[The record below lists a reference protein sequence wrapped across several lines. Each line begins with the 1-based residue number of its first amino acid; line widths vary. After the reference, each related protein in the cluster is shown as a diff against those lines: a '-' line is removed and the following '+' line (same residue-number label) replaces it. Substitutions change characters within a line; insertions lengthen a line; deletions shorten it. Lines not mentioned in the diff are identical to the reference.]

1 MSIDLLNIARTGVLA
16 SQAQLGVTSNN
27 IANVNTE
34 GYNRQVATQAT
45 HLSQRS
51 GNSFYGTGTYVS
63 SVKRVYNEYAAREL
77 RIGQTAKGAAE
88 VSHTKMS
95 ELDQLFSQIGKAIPQ
110 SLNDMFKNINSLA
123 DLPSDLGIRSGV
135 LGSAQQM
142 ASAINEM
149 QRQLEGQMKQTHEQI
164 DAITTRVNEIS
175 TELANIN
182 RELMKTMGEDMQ
194 LLDKQDALIMEL
206 SEYAQ
211 VNVIPLENGAK
222 SIMLGGAVMLVSSE
236 VAMSIGTAQGDPYSD
251 ELRLTATTGSS
262 TLVVDPSKLGGQLSA
277 LYEFRDKT
285 LIPAE
290 NELGQLS
297 LGIANAFNEAQKAGF
312 DMNGQV
318 GSNIFLDIND
328 PLIAQSRV
336 GQYGSNTGT
345 ASLSVSVED
354 VGALSGSAYELKYTA
369 PGTYELTD
377 TLTGDVTPL
386 TLSGSTLT
394 GGAGFNINID
404 AGAFADGDR
413 FLIRPT
419 SGAAAQMSVVM
430 TDPKGIAAAAPKIAA
445 DTTNSGNTMV
455 AVTSIDNRL
464 AANFP
469 VTGSELT
476 FTLNTGAN
484 TYDVT
489 AADGTVLAAGVAYTP
504 PSISAFGFTFEIESA
519 GAATDSF
526 TFDLSYGEGDNTNA
540 LAMAQLA
547 DTKLMNGGKSTIID
561 VFEKTK
567 QQIGS
572 GTKAAEVRL
581 GSAEAIYQ
589 QAYGRVQEVS
599 GVNLDEEAANL
610 LRFQQ
615 SYQASARIMTTAQQI
630 FDTLFAS
637 VR

>member
-123 DLPSDLGIRSGV
+123 DLPSDLGIRGGV

-194 LLDKQDALIMEL
+194 LLDKQDSLIMEL

-251 ELRLTATTGSS
+251 ELRLTATTGTS

-312 DMNGQV
+312 DMNGQI

-369 PGTYELTD
+369 PATYELTD

-394 GGAGFNINID
+394 GGAGFSINIG

-419 SGAAAQMSVVM
+419 SGASAQMSVVM
-430 TDPKGIAAAAPKIAA
+430 TDPKGIAAAAPKITA
-445 DTTNSGNTMV
+445 DATNSGNTKV
-455 AVTSIDNRL
+455 EVTSIDNRL

-504 PSISAFGFTFEIESA
+504 PSISAFGFTFEVEST

-547 DTKLMNGGKSTIID
+547 DTKLMNGGKSTLID

>member
-123 DLPSDLGIRSGV
+123 DLPSDLGIRGGV

-222 SIMLGGAVMLVSSE
+222 SIMLGGAVMLVSAE
-236 VAMSIGTAQGDPYSD
+236 VAMSMGTAQGDPYSD

-318 GSNIFLDIND
+318 GSNIFIDIND

-345 ASLSVSVED
+345 ASLSVSIED
-354 VGALSGSAYELKYTA
+354 VGALSGGAYELKYTA

-394 GGAGFNINID
+394 GGAGFNINIG

-430 TDPKGIAAAAPKIAA
+430 TDPKAIAAAAPKITA
-445 DTTNSGNTMV
+445 DATNSGNTKV
-455 AVTSIDNRL
+455 TVTSIDNRL

-504 PSISAFGFTFEIESA
+504 PSISAFGFTFEVESI

-526 TFDLSYGEGDNTNA
+526 TFDLSYGEGDNSNA

-547 DTKLMNGGKSTIID
+547 DTKLMNGGKSTLID

>member
-88 VSHTKMS
+88 VTHTKMS
-95 ELDQLFSQIGKAIPQ
+95 ELDQLFSQIGKAVPQ
-110 SLNDMFKNINSLA
+110 SLNDLFSNINSLA
-123 DLPSDLGIRSGV
+123 DLPGDLGIRGGV
-135 LGSAQQM
+135 LSSASQM

-164 DAITTRVNEIS
+164 DAITTRINEIS

-206 SEYAQ
+206 SQYAQ

-236 VAMSIGTAQGDPYSD
+236 VAMSMGTAKGDPYSD
-251 ELRLTATTGSS
+251 ELRLTATSGSS

-277 LYEFRDKT
+277 LFEFRDKT

-290 NELGQLS
+290 NELGQLA
-297 LGIANAFNEAQKAGF
+297 LGITNAFNEAQKAGF
-312 DMNGQV
+312 DMNGEI
-318 GSNIFLDIND
+318 GGDLFLDIND

-336 GQYGSNTGT
+336 GSYSTNTGT
-345 ASLSVSVED
+345 AALSVNVDD

-377 TLTGDVTPL
+377 TITGVVTPL
-386 TLSGSTLT
+386 TLSGTTLT
-394 GGAGFNINID
+394 GGDGFSINID
-404 AGAFADGDR
+404 AGALADGDR
-413 FLIRPT
+413 FQIRPT

-430 TDPKGIAAAAPKIAA
+430 TDPKGIAAAAPKVSADAA
-445 DTTNSGNTMV
+445 NSGNTSV
-455 AVTSIDNRL
+455 KVTSIDNRA

-476 FTLNTGAN
+476 FSINTGAN

-489 AADGTVLAAGVAYTP
+489 DASGTVIATGVAYTP
-504 PSISAFGFTFEIESA
+504 PSISAYGFTFEVTSS

-526 TFDLSYGEGDNTNA
+526 TFDLSYAEGDNNNA
-540 LAMAQLA
+540 LAMAEMA
-547 DTKLMNGGKSTIID
+547 DDKLMNGGKSTLID
-561 VFEKTK
+561 VFENTK
-567 QQIGS
+567 QDIGS
-572 GTKAAEVRL
+572 RTKAAEVRV

-589 QAYGRVQEVS
+589 QAYSRVQEVS

>member
-123 DLPSDLGIRSGV
+123 DLPSDLGIRGGV

-251 ELRLTATTGSS
+251 ELRLTATTGTS
-262 TLVVDPSKLGGQLSA
+262 TLVVAPSKLGGQLSA

-419 SGAAAQMSVVM
+419 SGASAQMSVVM
-430 TDPKGIAAAAPKIAA
+430 TDPKGIAAAAPKITA
-445 DTTNSGNTMV
+445 DTTNSGNTKV
-455 AVTSIDNRL
+455 TVTSIDNRL

-469 VTGSELT
+469 VTDSELT

-547 DTKLMNGGKSTIID
+547 DTKLMNGGKSTLID

-581 GSAEAIYQ
+581 ESAEAIYQ